1 MPAHTMNAN
10 LKITNPIRK
19 WWLNLLSRRL
29 PAQHCVTLAH
39 RSIFILPTG
48 FGLFWLLL
56 VALLFLFGTNY
67 QNNLVIALSILLLSI
82 FNTCIIYSYRNLAGM
97 TLQAKTGPN
106 VYAGQSV
113 IFPIALSA
121 TQVQHKVT
129 LNYPENPIQTLDR
142 LDNQKQILLL
152 PFANNARG
160 VVNPGRVKVESR
172 YPLGLCRAWS
182 NIDLD
187 NSQVVFA
194 KPKPSENSLTQHHT
208 HSAEESHQHGKT
220 IIGVEEFKS
229 LKPYVTGESLNQIAW
244 KQLAQGR
251 GMLTKEFEQPLSAP
265 QWLVFDPTNHDIEQ
279 QLSELTWMADQLSQ
293 QERVFGV
300 ILPSKTIA
308 PSAGAA
314 HRVACLKAIAI
325 YPEHVGDSHD
335 G

>member
-1 MPAHTMNAN
+1 MASHAEN
-10 LKITNPIRK
+10 TNPINSPLRQ
-19 WWLNLLSRRL
+19 WWLSWLSRRL
-29 PAQHCVTLAH
+29 PAQRSVTLAH
-39 RSIFILPTG
+39 RSIFILPSG

-56 VALLFLFGTNY
+56 VVLLFLFGTNY
-67 QNNLVIALSILLLSI
+67 QNNLVIGLSILLLSI

-97 TLQAKTGPN
+97 TLEAKTGPN

-113 IFPIALSA
+113 IYPIVLSA
-121 TQVQHKVT
+121 AQIQHNVT
-129 LNYPENPIQTLDR
+129 LNYHCNPVQTVDR
-142 LDNQKQILLL
+142 LDEQKQTVLLS
-152 PFANNARG
+152 FANTMRG
-160 VVNPGRVKVESR
+160 LINPGRIKVESR

-182 NIDLD
+182 NVDLD
-187 NSQVVFA
+187 NSQIVFA
-194 KPKPSENSLTQHHT
+194 KPKPSENRLTQHLT
-208 HSAEESHQHGKT
+208 HAAEESHQHGKT

-251 GMLTKEFEQPLSAP
+251 GMLTKEFEQPLSTP
-265 QWLVFDPTNHDIEQ
+265 QWLIFDPTSHDIEQ
-279 QLSELTWMADQLSQ
+279 QLSELTWMVDQLSQ

-314 HRVACLKAIAI
+314 HRVACLTAIAT
-325 YPEHVGDSHD
+325 YPEHVGESHD